1 MSTSFWTNDP
11 SILFNKDIIFEL
23 WPTESMTMEEKLNSI
38 TRLVLAVT
46 IFSFIFHASLR
57 ILLIGIASVAV
68 IAIFYFYR
76 KNKVEKVEE
85 EDKNIKEGFSLPTN
99 EMVIT
104 PDSLGPFLKKGYKM
118 GDKKNPFSN
127 VLLTDIGDDP
137 TRKSAPPSFQPQVDE
152 QILSDSKDMVQ
163 SVNPGIKNTN
173 KQLFSSLTDQFYLDQ
188 SLRVFNSTA
197 NTRIANDQGA
207 FAEWLYGNMPSAKDS
222 DAAGNMQR
230 YADSYRYT
238 LY

>member
-46 IFSFIFHASLR
+46 IFSFIFHPSLR
-57 ILLIGIASVAV
+57 ILFIGIASVAA

-76 KNKVEKVEE
+76 INKVEKVEQY
-85 EDKNIKEGFSLPTN
+85 DKNIKEGFSLPTN
-99 EMVIT
+99 DMVIT
-104 PDSLGPFLKKGYKM
+104 PDTLGPFLKKGYKM